1 LSIEQ
6 FGRTEEMRH
15 IPTVEVI
22 LKRVDP
28 ILRNIGEVLLASLSS
43 LEEEAAAP
51 ARLHIE
57 RAIHWL
63 EAIDAALRPRQ
74 HVDASDKD
82 LARRFKAAADHASQA
97 LTSCD
102 RSGFRKRSPFH
113 LFERSKG
120 ECVVAAVAAAEHEL
134 NQAADAV
141 STHAPDVHHKVA
153 NARHPMVPFPTIDEK
168 YRTRAE
174 VSKPS

>member
-1 LSIEQ
+1 
-6 FGRTEEMRH
+6 MRH

-28 ILRNIGEVLLASLSS
+28 ILRNIGEVLLASLSA
-43 LEEEAAAP
+43 LEEEAAIP

-63 EAIDAALRPRQ
+63 EAIDASLRPRQ
-74 HVDASDKD
+74 HVDGSDKD
-82 LARRFKAAADHASQA
+82 LARRFKIAADHASQA

-102 RSGFRKRSPFH
+102 RAAFRKRSPFH

-134 NQAADAV
+134 NQATDALGIHV
-141 STHAPDVHHKVA
+141 SDIHHKVA
-153 NARHPMVPFPTIDEK
+153 NVRYPMVPFPVIDEK
-168 YRTRAE
+168 YRSRAE
-174 VSKPS
+174 GNNAE